1 MTRGPPGSTR
11 TDTLVPDPT
20 RFRSPDPDRRKVTRG
35 GGKVVVDE
43 GEDRPDDGAP
53 VMVPAVLAPGDALV
67 VSADAAPVRFKVDV
81 DPPLRWRGGFVEFAE
96 DRKSAVSGK
105 SVSGRVAPDGPR
117 IVQKNTQDSPST
129 AHPPLQLHPQL
140 IHLDQHSPLS
150 PHYP

>member
-81 DPPLRWRGGFVEFAE
+81 DQQLRWREGFVEFADATLAE
-96 DRKSAVSGK
+96 AAAEMNRYSGQQIVIGDPAIGRDRKSV
-105 SVSGRVAPDGPR
+105 V
-117 IVQKNTQDSPST
+117 
-129 AHPPLQLHPQL
+129 
-140 IHLDQHSPLS
+140 
-150 PHYP
+150 